1 LALIFPGF
9 IRDDPRLSASS
20 AFYCCK
26 YQLLIPYAQLKT
38 DKSAEAGTA
47 NMKNEPVFCFINVR
61 QRKLTVLGG
70 AC

>member
-20 AFYCCK
+20 AFYYSK

-38 DKSAEAGTA
+38 DKSAETRTA
-47 NMKNEPVFCFINVR
+47 NMKNESIF
-61 QRKLTVLGG
+61 
-70 AC
+70 

>member
-9 IRDDPRLSASS
+9 IRDDPRLPASS

-38 DKSAEAGTA
+38 DKSADARTA
-47 NMKNEPVFCFINVR
+47 NMKNESVF
-61 QRKLTVLGG
+61 
-70 AC
+70 